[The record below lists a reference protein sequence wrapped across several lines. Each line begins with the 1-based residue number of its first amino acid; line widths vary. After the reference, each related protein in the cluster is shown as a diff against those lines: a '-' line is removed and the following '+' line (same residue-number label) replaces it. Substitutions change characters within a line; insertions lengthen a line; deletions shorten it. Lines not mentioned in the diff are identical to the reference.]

1 MYHLVITNNVNH
13 FISITYKSY
22 LELIMKI
29 HLKIALFLSG
39 TILVASPVFAD
50 ESDPLEQLL
59 NAHAIFDNTVS
70 ASIEYARPTAASTQV
85 RLDALDRFMQ
95 DEIKRSINDIDPL
108 ANLIQEEGVLETDD
122 LRQSVANAAFNY
134 LNIPY
139 KFGGNDYING
149 YDCSGLVRAIFLE
162 ITNKSLPRTS
172 AAQAAATRT
181 IRRAEL
187 EPGDLVFFNTS
198 GKRQFSHVG
207 IYVGNDQFIH
217 APRTGAQIRIENI
230 TQRYWNTRFTGARRV
245 IE

>member
-1 MYHLVITNNVNH
+1 
-13 FISITYKSY
+13 
-22 LELIMKI
+22 MKI
-29 HLKIALFLSG
+29 KPKFTLILAC
-39 TILVASPVFAD
+39 TILTASTAFAD
-50 ESDPLEQLL
+50 ENDPLEQLL
-59 NAHAIFDNTVS
+59 NAQAIFDDTQSESIDYTHNT
-70 ASIEYARPTAASTQV
+70 AYSTQA
-85 RLDALDRFMQ
+85 RFDALDHFMQ

-108 ANLIQEEGVLETDD
+108 AHLIEEEAVLQTDNLRL
-122 LRQSVANAAFNY
+122 SVANAAFNY

-162 ITNKSLPRTS
+162 VANKSLPRTS

-181 IRRAEL
+181 IRRSEL

-198 GKRQFSHVG
+198 GRRQFSHVG
-207 IYVGNDQFIH
+207 IYVGDDQFIH